1 MSYFISP
8 TENLLHKLN
17 ATAQEFLSHVAV
29 GANGEF
35 LWDGLPFAGT
45 NNGKATAYF
54 VSDTSDGRQYSL
66 TIGNGILETREIIQS
81 YTFPV
86 VIIII
91 DTITGIPYQ
100 LTTTNGIISIIELSS
115 GIPQN
120 NTLVDYVT
128 NLVYRLAIIDRN
140 LTIMLDSGISSL
152 SGIVILPGLDNG
164 AEAPGTILQAEILN
178 LIELG
183 IDPELIFWVSTG
195 TE

>member
-8 TENLLHKLN
+8 TGNLLYKLN
-17 ATAQEFLSHVAV
+17 STAQEFLSHVAV
-29 GANGEF
+29 GSDGEF

-45 NNGKATAYF
+45 NNDKATAYF

-100 LTTTNGIISIIELSS
+100 LTTTNGVISIIELSS

-140 LTIMLDSGISSL
+140 LTIMLDSGISGL
-152 SGIVILPGLDNG
+152 SNIVILAGLDNG
-164 AEAPGTILQAEILN
+164 SDAPGTVLQAEILN